1 MGLQSVEGEV
11 YEFDY
16 GVEKIVYRESGK
28 WEEGIGGGRGR
39 RICVGDG
46 ILFWYALC
54 TWLYLGIQ

>member
-1 MGLQSVEGEV
+1 MGLKSVEGEG

-28 WEEGIGGGRGR
+28 WEEGIGGGGRGR
-39 RICVGDG
+39 GICVGDG

-54 TWLYLGIQ
+54 TWL